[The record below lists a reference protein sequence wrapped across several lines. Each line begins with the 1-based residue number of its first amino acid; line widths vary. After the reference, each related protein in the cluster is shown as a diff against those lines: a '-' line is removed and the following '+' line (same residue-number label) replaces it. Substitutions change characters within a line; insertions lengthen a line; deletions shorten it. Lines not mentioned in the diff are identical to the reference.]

1 MATIF
6 SATEGISVRKIVSR
20 PKAGIALVLF
30 EDGTVRRCGMAKHV
44 SSPDVLC
51 APPLPPGVS
60 YVDIESADRGDSSD
74 GFFSAKLSD
83 GAIVH
88 WGLEHCWSSNN
99 PTRVNY
105 RGQRPT
111 PMTKY
116 LTDRGVVHAGGM
128 RVIVGKGG
136 FHRIRD
142 DQENYTWFDTG
153 SEVSS
158 IKCDIHGNIVV
169 FLEDGRI
176 HHEGSDL
183 LKLVDPDWRYRKLV
197 EVEEGPHAAMCIA
210 GITRSGMAVQLT
222 AEVKNFPSSEM
233 GDAALILPV
242 PIGVVE
248 AIRSIQDRPI
258 TSATNRTVKRPSRRT
273 YETTVRLP
281 PEEGHPGGM
290 VVKVCHLAPKTYCA
304 ASRLPNIIGGSAEEG
319 AMRVNYSAFVA
330 GSKSDDW
337 VQMMVEAAA
346 NDPNVIPWLPGSLRK
361 HPRLRGLQ
369 GLLKV

>member
-6 SATEGISVRKIVSR
+6 SANEGIPVRKIVSR
-20 PKAGIALVLF
+20 PTTGVALVLL
-30 EDGTVRRCGMAKHV
+30 EDGTVRRCGRAKHV

-83 GAIVH
+83 GETVH
-88 WGLEHCWSSNN
+88 WAVDHCWSSAH
-99 PTRVNY
+99 PTRASY
-105 RGQRPT
+105 RGQASI

-116 LTDRGVVHAGGM
+116 LTDHGVTHAGGM
-128 RVIVGKGG
+128 KVVVGKGG

-142 DQENYTWFDTG
+142 DQENYRWFETG
-153 SEVSS
+153 SEVSC
-158 IKCDIHGNIVV
+158 IRCDIHGNIVV
-169 FLEDGRI
+169 FLEDGSI

-183 LKLVDPDWRYRKLV
+183 LKLVDPDWRYRKVV
-197 EVEEGPHAAMCIA
+197 EVQEGPHAAICVA
-210 GITRSGMAVQLT
+210 GITKSGMAIQLT

-242 PIGVVE
+242 PTGVVE
-248 AIRSIQDRPI
+248 SIKSVRDTPI
-258 TSATNRTVKRPSRRT
+258 TSPTNRAVKRASRRT

-281 PEEGHPGGM
+281 PDGNSPGGR

-304 ASRLPNIIGGSAEEG
+304 ASRLPNITCGSAEEH

-330 GSKSDDW
+330 GSKAEEW